1 MDLLFSDIDECTVN
15 MDECDDNAICINTP
29 GSRYCECQQGQQQFL
44 CWFLCCQLQFNYIYN
59 EGSQKLLQQ
68 LWKALFMIS
77 VYSSGFRS
85 IGVPPWPACFNI
97 NECMEVTHNCVDPF
111 LFVGYTGNGT
121 FCEDIDECVT
131 DTDNCA
137 SESTCSNS
145 PGGFTCL
152 CNTGFTGDGV
162 HCTGTQSCNIFTCFN
177 HSSITCFKHVFQPR
191 VFIVVFVLGCDQII
205 YIF

>member
-1 MDLLFSDIDECTVN
+1 MIMPSASTHQDLGIVNVNKVSNNFSV
-15 MDECDDNAICINTP
+15 
-29 GSRYCECQQGQQQFL
+29 GYFVV
-44 CWFLCCQLQFNYIYN
+44 NYIDN
-59 EGSQKLLQQ
+59 EGSQKLLQL

-97 NECMEVTHNCVDPF
+97 NECMEGTHNCVDPF

-137 SESTCSNS
+137 SESTCSNAL
-145 PGGFTCL
+145 GGFMCS
-152 CNTGFTGDGV
+152 CNMGFTGDGV
-162 HCTGTQSCNIFTCFN
+162 HCTGTQSRVLTTCLYCWYL
-177 HSSITCFKHVFQPR
+177 I
-191 VFIVVFVLGCDQII
+191 
-205 YIF
+205 

>member
-1 MDLLFSDIDECTVN
+1 MIMLSASTHQDLGTVN
-15 MDECDDNAICINTP
+15 VNKVSNNFSV
-29 GSRYCECQQGQQQFL
+29 GFYVV
-44 CWFLCCQLQFNYIYN
+44 NYNSIIFIYN

-85 IGVPPWPACFNI
+85 IGVPPWPDCFNI
-97 NECMEVTHNCVDPF
+97 NECMEGTHNCVDPF

-177 HSSITCFKHVFQPR
+177 HSSIM
-191 VFIVVFVLGCDQII
+191 
-205 YIF
+205 